1 MAGCS
6 TTSARYDADW
16 ANVAEAMLDAPLSVT
31 AADALIRARREGDP
45 WLGRLIGAAQAG
57 DELAGRCVV
66 QAVLGRL
73 VAIASRDSRLSVDQL
88 VGALWLRIRSYR
100 LERRPRAIT
109 SNLVLDAR
117 KDAVAELRPL
127 PVTPPTAPRRHAAAA
142 NLLVEAVRIGVIDA
156 PIAEVMSSV
165 YLLGLSG
172 EVAAQRHGVTTN
184 TVRWRC
190 SVGMRRLAPRKGAA
204 RLRRLS
210 DPTPRSTK
218 TAPLRARPSC

>member
-16 ANVAEAMLDAPLSVT
+16 ATVADDVLDAPLSVT
-31 AADALIRARREGDP
+31 AADALVRARREGDP
-45 WLGRLIGAAQAG
+45 WLGLLIGAAQVG

-73 VAIASRDSRLSVDQL
+73 VAIARRDSRLDVAQL
-88 VGALWLRIRSYR
+88 VGALWLRIRSYP
-100 LERRPRAIT
+100 LERRPRAIV

-117 KDAVAELRPL
+117 KDAAAELRPL
-127 PVTPPTAPRRHAAAA
+127 PVTPPPAPRRHAVAA

-165 YLLGLSG
+165 YVLGLSG
-172 EVAAQRHGVTTN
+172 EAAARRHGVTPT

-190 SVGMRRLAPRKGAA
+190 SAGMRRLALA
-204 RLRRLS
+204 RERLV
-210 DPTPRSTK
+210 
-218 TAPLRARPSC
+218 

>member
-6 TTSARYDADW
+6 TTSSRFDADW
-16 ANVAEAMLDAPLSVT
+16 AGWADATLAAPLSVT
-31 AADALIRARREGDP
+31 AREALERARRDGDP
-45 WLGRLIGAAQAG
+45 WLAQLVRATQSG

-73 VAIASRDSRLSVDQL
+73 TAIARRDTRLDLDQL
-88 VGALWLRIRSYR
+88 VGALWLRIRSYP
-100 LERRPRAIT
+100 LERRPRAIV

-127 PVTPPTAPRRHAAAA
+127 PVTPPPTPRRHAVAA

-156 PIAEVMSSV
+156 GIAEVMSSV
-165 YLLGLSG
+165 YVLGLSG
-172 EVAAQRHGVTTN
+172 EAAAQRHGVTPT

-190 SVGMRRLAPRKGAA
+190 SAGMRRLAQA
-204 RLRRLS
+204 REQLV
-210 DPTPRSTK
+210 
-218 TAPLRARPSC
+218 

>member
-16 ANVAEAMLDAPLSVT
+16 VQCADACLSAPLSVT
-31 AADALIRARREGDP
+31 AREALHCARREGDP
-45 WLGRLIGAAQAG
+45 LLARLIAAAQAG

-73 VAIASRDSRLSVDQL
+73 VAMSRRDSRLGLDEL
-88 VGALWLRIRSYR
+88 VGALWLRIRSYP
-100 LERRPRAIT
+100 LERRPLAIV

-117 KDAVAELRPL
+117 KDALAELRPL
-127 PVTPPTAPRRHAAAA
+127 PLTPPPTPRRHAVAA
-142 NLLVEAVRIGVIDA
+142 NLLVQAVKIGVIDA

-165 YLLGLSG
+165 YVLGLSG
-172 EVAAQRHGVTTN
+172 EAAAQRHGVTAT

-190 SVGMRRLAPRKGAA
+190 SAGMRRLAQA
-204 RLRRLS
+204 REQLV
-210 DPTPRSTK
+210 
-218 TAPLRARPSC
+218 